1 LTVRTQPLLLASLA
15 AVVTGLGSIGWMARD
30 LSSQAGERGRLSLLD
45 LLEDIGKPSE
55 GMPPSPGTTTAPPP
69 AHPAWR
75 SPLGQLC
82 AVPQTAQRQRLLG
95 LVNQLRTTPRQVSID
110 PTNYGERFSRD
121 AFGNPLDPTPRLVV
135 LHETVYSMGSA
146 ISTFRTPHPRDED
159 QVSYH
164 ALVGRDGQVVFL
176 LDPRKRAFGAGNSA
190 FRGQWAITN
199 PRVGGS
205 VNNFALHVS
214 LESPRDGENGGPS
227 HSGYTAAQYD
237 GLAALLALWMQAFP
251 IPADQITTHRAVDL
265 GGERADPRSFDW
277 AALQSRLGYLGLL
290 C

>member
-1 LTVRTQPLLLASLA
+1 LTLRTRPLLLACLA

-30 LSSQAGERGRLSLLD
+30 LSHSSGDDGRRSLLD
-45 LLEDIGKPSE
+45 LLDDIGRPTE
-55 GMPPSPGTTTAPPP
+55 EPPASPGTTQTPPP
-69 AHPAWR
+69 AHAAWE
-75 SPLGQLC
+75 SPLRQQC
-82 AVPQTAQRQRLLG
+82 SAPQTAQRQRLLT
-95 LVNQLRTTPRQVSID
+95 LLNQLRTSPNQVSID
-110 PTNYGERFSRD
+110 PTNFGERHTRD
-121 AFGNPLDPTPRLVV
+121 AFGKPLDPTPRLVV
-135 LHETVYSMGSA
+135 LHETVFSMASA

-164 ALVGRDGQVVFL
+164 AVIGRDGEVVFL

-190 FRGQWAITN
+190 FRGLWAITN
-199 PRVGGS
+199 PQVGGS
-205 VNNFALHVS
+205 VNNFALHVG
-214 LESPRDGENGGPS
+214 LESPRDGEHGGPN
-227 HSGYTAAQYD
+227 HSGYTTAQYD

-277 AALQSRLGYLGLL
+277 SALQSRLGQLGVL

>member
-1 LTVRTQPLLLASLA
+1 LTLHTQPLLLASLA
-15 AVVTGLGSIGWMARD
+15 AIVTGLGSIGWMARD
-30 LSSQAGERGRLSLLD
+30 LSSQASESGRLSLLD
-45 LLEDIGKPSE
+45 LLEDIGKPTE
-55 GMPPSPGTTTAPPP
+55 GVSPSQGTTAAPPP
-69 AHPAWR
+69 AHSNWQ
-75 SPLGQLC
+75 SPLSQRC
-82 AVPQTAQRQRLLG
+82 PAPDPAQRQRLLS
-95 LVNQLRTTPRQVSID
+95 LVNQLRTAPRQVSID
-110 PTNYGERFSRD
+110 PTNYGERFNRD
-121 AFGNPLDPTPRLVV
+121 AYGKPLDPTPRLVV

-164 ALVGRDGQVVFL
+164 ALVGRAGEVVFL

-190 FRGQWAITN
+190 FRGKWAITN
-199 PRVGGS
+199 PKVGGS

-214 LESPRDGENGGPS
+214 LESPQDGESGGPQ
-227 HSGYTAAQYD
+227 HSGYTTAQYD
-237 GLAALLALWMQAFP
+237 GLAALLTLWMQTFP

-277 AALQSRLGYLGLL
+277 SALQSRLGQLGLL